1 MSPSFSS
8 ESLHN
13 SVAYINGRV
22 YTVNKDA
29 AWAEAFIVD
38 PEGNFS
44 AVGTTKDIEA
54 RAHNDDLI
62 IFDLRGQ
69 FIMPGIHD
77 AHVHML
83 ISGIGMLS
91 HVKLP
96 MGGLNSDTVGEEL
109 KKGSCLCK
117 YAHVH
122 QDWLVGTA
130 YQIENFHR
138 ESLDKTYPDTPVLI
152 RGGAAHSA
160 YLNTEALKRA
170 GYDIESEK
178 DGQGTRYLRDERGHL
193 TGEMA
198 EMSMSKAL
206 TTIPRPNLSHVKRA
220 LRDAQYMLHRAGVTS
235 CQEASANS
243 LMLHGLR
250 ELEAEGAL
258 KINIHPHIVYAPDW
272 LAEESTEALHRL
284 IDDSAFFRSKH
295 VDTRFV
301 KIILDGVPLEPYFS
315 QAGLTENGRVEESK
329 LFILNVHQA
338 VQKYDA
344 IGMTMKI
351 HCTGQGATRLT
362 LDAYEA
368 VRKTNADGPRHEIA
382 HCNGVHD
389 DDYKRF
395 NELNVTAE
403 MSPAFLF
410 VNPLAAA
417 SGGLMDWNFPKMLK
431 ANAHTTI
438 GSDWGAG
445 ELPDLL
451 PCMAGIVESVGFGDK
466 QLGGERICRM
476 LTLAGAEAVG
486 KEKETGSI
494 ETGKKAN
501 FIAVSED
508 LSRGDFDKARIL
520 TTWFEG
526 EIVYEEH

>member
-1 MSPSFSS
+1 MPSIISS
-8 ESLHN
+8 HAQNN

-38 PEGNFS
+38 PEGKFS
-44 AVGTTKDIEA
+44 DVGTIKEIKAKAQKD
-54 RAHNDDLI
+54 NLI
-62 IFDLRGQ
+62 ISDLRGW

-83 ISGIGMLS
+83 MSGIAMLS

-96 MGGLNSDTVGEEL
+96 MSGLNSDSVGEEL
-109 KKGSCLCK
+109 KRGSCLCK
-117 YAHVH
+117 YAHGH
-122 QDWLVGTA
+122 EEWLLGTA
-130 YQIENFHR
+130 YEIGNFHR
-138 ESLDKTYPDTPVLI
+138 KSLDKAYPDTPVLT

-160 YLNTEALKRA
+160 YLNTEALKWA
-170 GYDIESEK
+170 GYAIESEK
-178 DGQGTRYLRDERGHL
+178 DGQGTRYLRNERGHL

-198 EMSMSKAL
+198 EMSMSKVL

-250 ELEAEGAL
+250 ELDAEGRAED
-258 KINIHPHIVYAPDW
+258 KYTSSHCRAPS
-272 LAEESTEALHRL
+272 LFIASSTR
-284 IDDSAFFRSKH
+284 AFFRSKH

-301 KIILDGVPLEPYFS
+301 KIILDGVPLELYYS
-315 QAGLTENGRVEESK
+315 HAGLTEDGRIEESK
-329 LFILNVHQA
+329 LFILNAHQA

-344 IGMTMKI
+344 VGMTMKI
-351 HCTGQGATRLT
+351 HCTGPGSTRLT
-362 LDAYEA
+362 LNAFEA
-368 VRKTNADGPRHEIA
+368 VRKANPNGPRHEIA
-382 HCNGVHD
+382 HCSGVHD

-395 NELNVTAE
+395 EELNVNAE

-410 VNPLAAA
+410 VNPVTAA
-417 SGGLMDWNFPKMLK
+417 SGGLMDWSFPKMLK

-445 ELPDLL
+445 ELPNLL
-451 PCMAGIVESVGFGDK
+451 PCMAGIVEG
-466 QLGGERICRM
+466 LG
-476 LTLAGAEAVG
+476 LEAVG
-486 KEKETGSI
+486 REKETGSI
-494 ETGKKAN
+494 EIGKKAN
-501 FIAVSED
+501 FVAVSED
-508 LSRGDFDKARIL
+508 LSMGDFDKARIL
-520 TTWFEG
+520 ITWFEG